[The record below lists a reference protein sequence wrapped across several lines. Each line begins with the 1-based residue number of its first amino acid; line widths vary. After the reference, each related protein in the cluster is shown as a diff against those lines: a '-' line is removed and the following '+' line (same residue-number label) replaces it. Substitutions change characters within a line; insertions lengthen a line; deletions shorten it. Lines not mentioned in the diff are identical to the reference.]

1 MSMDEKKYPPA
12 MKSSAVN
19 PDLDWSQVRETI
31 LMLGVAIGQI
41 EVVMHDGNESVGVL
55 MDSFTAMSNA
65 VNTISAAARAL
76 PDDAA
81 TRSVRDTIDSNSTFV
96 AEQMQKAIMAFQFY
110 DRMAQRLDHVTH
122 TIDALAELIANTK
135 RLYNPDEWVAIQD
148 KIRSKYTIE
157 SERVMFDAILNGAS
171 VQEALE
177 LSRQQAAPSGGDD
190 IELF

>member
-1 MSMDEKKYPPA
+1 MDEKKYPPA

-41 EVVMHDGNESVGVL
+41 EVVMHDGDESVGVL
-55 MDSFTAMSNA
+55 TDSFTAMSNA
-65 VNTISAAARAL
+65 VNAISAAAQNL
-76 PDDAA
+76 PDDEA
-81 TRSVRDTIDSNSTFV
+81 TRAVRDTIDSNSAFV
-96 AEQMQKAIMAFQFY
+96 FEQMQKAIVAFQFY
-110 DRMAQRLDHVTH
+110 DRMAQRLDHVTQ

-177 LSRQQAAPSGGDD
+177 LSRQQVAAASGDD